1 MFFLRVAVVAVVKLF
16 AAFGWQFMLGMAA
29 NEGTITRAVGSRTL
43 MASSQTLT
51 RRDVS
56 DEIFW
61 KEPPRA
67 TLLQVVMGSQRVIQD
82 ARFFEWLEEDLDQR
96 YITVTAVNGLILS
109 VSDSDII
116 TVFPGMTVGR
126 SQAIS
131 ARVTAVSVQTNG
143 TSTATVDS
151 VAGIAAQDKLL
162 LGAPDVEEYSS
173 EPTALTRQPAVL
185 SNNMVTVRSA
195 WGLTGFAMTDDWYG
209 EIIEPR
215 QRERAK
221 LQHKISLDVEA
232 WIGRQPAAQLTLNGR
247 NIMYTDGVLSQ
258 ITSNVT
264 AIPGG
269 VLNWQTLNAI
279 AEGFERLMGTDAPYL
294 FMSRAVHA
302 ILANVAYGKWAPADK
317 RDLETEWGLETR
329 SLHLGSKRY
338 KCLIVDHWAGPDF
351 GTMMVAIDSNELT
364 LRSVEYK
371 AKQKGFSGL
380 RWMIEYMRGMDI
392 TGVDGTTGC
401 FLTDMGVRVRNE
413 QGGWVLTGVT
423 GY

>member
-1 MFFLRVAVVAVVKLF
+1 
-16 AAFGWQFMLGMAA
+16 
-29 NEGTITRAVGSRTL
+29 
-43 MASSQTLT
+43 
-51 RRDVS
+51 
-56 DEIFW
+56 
-61 KEPPRA
+61 
-67 TLLQVVMGSQRVIQD
+67 
-82 ARFFEWLEEDLDQR
+82 
-96 YITVTAVNGLILS
+96 
-109 VSDSDII
+109 
-116 TVFPGMTVGR
+116 
-126 SQAIS
+126 
-131 ARVTAVSVQTNG
+131 
-143 TSTATVDS
+143 
-151 VAGIAAQDKLL
+151 
-162 LGAPDVEEYSS
+162 
-173 EPTALTRQPAVL
+173 
-185 SNNMVTVRSA
+185 
-195 WGLTGFAMTDDWYG
+195 
-209 EIIEPR
+209 
-215 QRERAK
+215 
-221 LQHKISLDVEA
+221 
-232 WIGRQPAAQLTLNGR
+232 
-247 NIMYTDGVLSQ
+247 MYTDGVLSQ